1 METAAGL
8 KQVESALSI
17 ACDRTSA
24 MKAKLED
31 LLFRAQRIAAAQKSN
46 AGNADRMFGGDLQSY
61 RRGIKTFAGEFSGL
75 PAALSSIERGAVR
88 DEQAAKF
95 ATSVMR
101 LAARLSSLLRGLHD
115 TSILAHQHIR
125 TADHRI
131 EAWYL
136 ANEIEAVVAQGQGLP
151 AIANKIVI
159 LTQAPAKT

>member
-8 KQVESALSI
+8 KQVESAISI
-17 ACDRTSA
+17 VCDRTSV

-31 LLFRAQRIAAAQKSN
+31 LLFRAQRIAAAHKSN
-46 AGNADRMFGGDLQSY
+46 VGSPDRTFGGDLQSY
-61 RRGIKTFAGEFSGL
+61 RRGMQTFAGEVSGL
-75 PAALSSIERGAVR
+75 PTALHSIERGAAQ
-88 DEQAAKF
+88 DEQAAKL

-101 LAARLSSLLRGLHD
+101 LATRLSSLLRLLHD

-125 TADHRI
+125 TADHKI

-136 ANEIEAVVAQGQGLP
+136 ANEIEEVVKQGQGLP

-159 LTQAPAKT
+159 LTQPPAKN